1 MRTIQVAI
9 VLALLASMASAQ
21 SPRTDPAAVERGRPL
36 FVAQCGFC
44 HGPNARGGANG
55 PDLTRSVVVQED
67 EAGKQLG
74 EFVRTGRPDRGMPK
88 FDLGDAQMSD
98 IAAFLHGEI
107 RAAADRN
114 AYKIL
119 DILVGDAKA
128 GEAFFKGAGAC
139 IRCHAVDG
147 DLKGIGSQYEPESL
161 QGKLLLPRERKPAP
175 DRPSIPL

>member
-1 MRTIQVAI
+1 MRAAQAAI
-9 VLALLASMASAQ
+9 VMALLAPLAAAKA
-21 SPRTDPAAVERGRPL
+21 PRPDPAAVDRGKAL
-36 FVAQCGFC
+36 FGSQCGFC
-44 HGPNARGGANG
+44 HGSNARGGSNG

-74 EFVRTGRPDRGMPK
+74 EFVRAGRPDRGMPK
-88 FDLGDAQMSD
+88 FDLGDAQLAD

-128 GEAFFKGAGAC
+128 GEAFFTAG
-139 IRCHAVDG
+139 R
-147 DLKGIGSQYEPESL
+147 
-161 QGKLLLPRERKPAP
+161 LL
-175 DRPSIPL
+175 